1 MAWPKDLSRVI
12 CVGFPESYLPAL
24 RNAISNKEIKWVG
37 KQTLFIETCEAE
49 FKWADAVWELVEHY
63 ELVNSIRLISGRPN
77 HQDLSAAVLL
87 ASILD
92 LC

>member
-1 MAWPKDLSRVI
+1 M
-12 CVGFPESYLPAL
+12 
-24 RNAISNKEIKWVG
+24 SNKEIKWTG

-49 FKWADAVWELVEHY
+49 FEWATAVWELVEHY
-63 ELVNSIRLISGRPN
+63 ELVSSIRLISGKPM
-77 HQDLSAAVLL
+77 HQDLTAAVLL

>member
-1 MAWPKDLSRVI
+1 MAWPDNLSSVI

-24 RNAISNKEIKWVG
+24 KNAISNKEIKWVG
-37 KQTLFIETCEAE
+37 KPTLFIETCEAKFE
-49 FKWADAVWELVEHY
+49 WANAKWELVEHY
-63 ELVNSIRLISGRPN
+63 ELVYSIILISGTPN
-77 HQDLSAAVLL
+77 HEDLSAAVLL